1 MLESFYDLN
10 SKSFIK
16 LIDFG
21 YSLNL
26 NSCASLPQD
35 QVDLILNFIM
45 GTFTYTAP
53 ELLEQKDN
61 FDDQFKI
68 QSDMWSLGVIL
79 YQLVSSSL
87 PFQDVDE

>member
-1 MLESFYDLN
+1 
-10 SKSFIK
+10 
-16 LIDFG
+16 
-21 YSLNL
+21 
-26 NSCASLPQD
+26 
-35 QVDLILNFIM
+35 M